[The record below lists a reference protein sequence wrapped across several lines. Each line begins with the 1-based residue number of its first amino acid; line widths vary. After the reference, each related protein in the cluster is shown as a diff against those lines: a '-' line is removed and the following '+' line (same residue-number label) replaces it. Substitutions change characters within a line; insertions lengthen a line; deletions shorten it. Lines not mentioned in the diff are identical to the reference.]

1 MPDPQVVVVV
11 MNFVVGVVPA
21 RLLLKSC
28 LGNVALM
35 LFFVEWNNNLNMMS
49 AHCTNII

>member
-1 MPDPQVVVVV
+1 MPDPQVVVVVV

-21 RLLLKSC
+21 RLVLKSG

-35 LFFVEWNNNLNMMS
+35 LYLLNGI
-49 AHCTNII
+49 TI